1 MFYKA
6 TYSLLFT
13 VVLLT
18 LSCASLSGCTNDEK
32 SVYVVKVVDGDT
44 FDDSDGNR
52 YRMYGI
58 DAPEKGQP
66 FGKTAKRFLSGMILN
81 KNVRIEVMNAD
92 RYGRSVCKVYDEN
105 NNDVGAAM
113 LKAGLAH
120 HFRRYDDSAEYERY
134 EVEAR
139 EQKRGLWQ
147 RPDVIEPSVWRKMSK
162 EERDLHR

>member
-32 SVYVVKVVDGDT
+32 SVYVVKIVDGDT

-81 KNVRIEVMNAD
+81 RNVRIEVMNAD

-105 NNDVGAAM
+105 GNDVGAEM

-120 HFRRYDDSAEYERY
+120 HFRRYDDSAEYERF

-147 RPDVIEPSVWRKMSK
+147 RPDVIEPSVWRKMSR

>member
-1 MFYKA
+1 MLYKA

-13 VVLLT
+13 ILLLI
-18 LSCASLSGCTNDEK
+18 LSCTFLSGCTNDGK
-32 SVYVVKVVDGDT
+32 NVYVVKIVDGDT

-66 FGKTAKRFLSGMILN
+66 FGKTAKRFLAGMIIN
-81 KNVRIEVMNAD
+81 KNVRIEVMSAD

-105 NNDVGAAM
+105 NTDVGAAM

-139 EQKRGLWQ
+139 EHKRGLWQ
-147 RPDVIEPSVWRKMSK
+147 RPDVIEPCVWRKMSR
-162 EERDLHR
+162 EERDMHR

>member
-1 MFYKA
+1 MSKYYFLLI
-6 TYSLLFT
+6 TILCSLSCVSLS
-13 VVLLT
+13 
-18 LSCASLSGCTNDEK
+18 SCASVEK
-32 SVYVVKVVDGDT
+32 TVYIVKVVDGDT

-81 KNVRIEVMNAD
+81 KNVKIEVMNAD

-105 NNDVGAAM
+105 NSDVGAAM

-120 HFRRYDDSAEYERY
+120 HFRRYDDSAEYERF

-139 EQKRGLWQ
+139 EQRRGLWQ
-147 RPDVIEPSVWRKMSK
+147 RPDVIEPCIWRKMSR